1 MELFVSSDVFILS
14 RACWIE
20 VREGDEKKMKII
32 IIAAVTAGI
41 VSVIC
46 CNVKMHKEFEI
57 MDKYVKDMFELA
69 KSSIRDAYTRK

>member
-1 MELFVSSDVFILS
+1 ME
-14 RACWIE
+14 
-20 VREGDEKKMKII
+20 II

-46 CNVKMHKEFEI
+46 CNVKMYKEFKVL
-57 MDKYVKDMFELA
+57 DKYVKDMIELA